1 MTMDTA
7 GSQLWQRVHTF
18 CARYGLRLPILQAP
32 MAGACP
38 PELAA
43 AVAGAGGIALL
54 RTPEARISP
63 AWSNAL
69 QGLDPEGTTLTRA
82 FSGRAGRAIDSD
94 YVRAAAAPDA
104 PLPAPYPVQ
113 RGLTA
118 AMRAD
123 AVRRADVNAMQAWAG
138 QGAALAR
145 AEPAGNVVQG
155 MWDDARALL
164 PAESVVQ
171 PG

>member
-1 MTMDTA
+1 
-7 GSQLWQRVHTF
+7 
-18 CARYGLRLPILQAP
+18 
-32 MAGACP
+32 
-38 PELAA
+38 
-43 AVAGAGGIALL
+43 
-54 RTPEARISP
+54 
-63 AWSNAL
+63 
-69 QGLDPEGTTLTRA
+69 
-82 FSGRAGRAIDSD
+82 
-94 YVRAAAAPDA
+94 
-104 PLPAPYPVQ
+104 
-113 RGLTA
+113 
-118 AMRAD
+118 MRAD

>member
-1 MTMDTA
+1 M
-7 GSQLWQRVHTF
+7 
-18 CARYGLRLPILQAP
+18 
-32 MAGACP
+32 
-38 PELAA
+38 
-43 AVAGAGGIALL
+43 
-54 RTPEARISP
+54 
-63 AWSNAL
+63 
-69 QGLDPEGTTLTRA
+69 
-82 FSGRAGRAIDSD
+82 
-94 YVRAAAAPDA
+94 RAAAAPDA